1 MYPESIR
8 ESIFHKSNDADFWL
22 VPLPLFEELPRSM
35 FPVNKRKKNITEPT
49 TGKSIVINGGSERKN
64 GRKIM
69 CKLAAVVIN
78 VLCPPIK

>member
-1 MYPESIR
+1 MLHTR
-8 ESIFHKSNDADFWL
+8 E
-22 VPLPLFEELPRSM
+22 
-35 FPVNKRKKNITEPT
+35 KNITDERT